1 MYNNTNT
8 DVKVPVQKYH
18 LNLEIMETCT
28 FMTYVVQFG
37 FLFYVCRVA
46 SYWMINL
53 FTKEKRLLTL
63 KNACCA
69 VKIQKGVSITFPSTP
84 FQHPIIGNLIVS
96 KSVYHTS

>member
-37 FLFYVCRVA
+37 FLFYVCGVA
-46 SYWMINL
+46 SYWTSNL
-53 FTKEKRLLTL
+53 FTSKYKREKRREL
-63 KNACCA
+63 KLNQNKTC
-69 VKIQKGVSITFPSTP
+69 
-84 FQHPIIGNLIVS
+84 
-96 KSVYHTS
+96 

>member
-37 FLFYVCRVA
+37 YLFYVCSVA

-53 FTKEKRLLTL
+53 FTSTNKREKRRELTL
-63 KNACCA
+63 NQNNTKHVNTEKLKP
-69 VKIQKGVSITFPSTP
+69 VISNPGV
-84 FQHPIIGNLIVS
+84 QL
-96 KSVYHTS
+96 

>member
-37 FLFYVCRVA
+37 FLFYVCGVA
-46 SYWMINL
+46 SYWTINL
-53 FTKEKRLLTL
+53 FTRPTVSKYKREKRREL
-63 KNACCA
+63 KLNQNKTC
-69 VKIQKGVSITFPSTP
+69 
-84 FQHPIIGNLIVS
+84 
-96 KSVYHTS
+96 